1 MDEQNT
7 TKQHTAKE
15 RYEKLKEKREQYLDR
30 ARECSELTI
39 PALIPE
45 DGFSHTS
52 DLYTPFQS
60 VGARG
65 VNNLASKLLLLLLP
79 PNSPFFRLSVSGKAK
94 EQLGE
99 QREMGAEVEKSL
111 QRIEKEVQGK
121 IEQLALRVSAFEAI
135 KHLIVGGNVLT
146 YLPKDGYMKV
156 FPLTQFVCSRDS
168 EGSLLEIVIKESITP
183 LSLDPDV
190 RQQVISDA
198 DYKEDEEC
206 ELYTHIYKLD
216 NGKFYTC
223 QEVKGIKIPTSIGT
237 YAEDALPYQCLRMV
251 RVDGEDY
258 GRGYVEEFLGD
269 LKSLEGLSQALVESA
284 AASSKVVFM
293 IRPNSVTKK
302 RDLALTRN
310 GDIITG
316 SRDDVSVLQTDK
328 QYDLRVVQESIRALE
343 ERMSFAFLLHTAIQR
358 DAERVTAQEIRYMAE
373 QLETS
378 MGGIYSLLS
387 MEFQLPLVKL
397 LMKRMSQTKEI
408 PALPKGSVKP
418 TIITGIEAL
427 GRGNDL
433 QKLREFIAEF
443 VNLASVNP
451 AIMQTLNP
459 SDLIKRIATGL
470 GIETDGLIK
479 SPEEIQAE
487 QMAQQEQMM
496 QEQMMGAAVDGAA
509 KSVPGIAN
517 NITKGMM
524 NNGRPSG
531 N

>member
-1 MDEQNT
+1 MNEDYS

-45 DGFSHTS
+45 DGFHYTS
-52 DLYTPFQS
+52 ELYTPFQS

-99 QREMGAEVEKSL
+99 QRELGAEVEKSL
-111 QRIEKEVQGK
+111 QRIEKEVQNK
-121 IEQLALRVSAFEAI
+121 IEQLALRVSVFEAI
-135 KHLIVGGNVLT
+135 KHLVVGGNVLC
-146 YLPKDGYMKV
+146 YLPKDGHMKV
-156 FPLTQFVCSRDS
+156 FPLSQYVVTRDS
-168 EGSLLEIVIKESITP
+168 EGELLEIVIKESITP
-183 LSLDPDV
+183 LSLDADV
-190 RQQVISDA
+190 RAQVISDP

-216 NGKFYTC
+216 NEKYYIC
-223 QEVKGIKIPTSIGT
+223 QEVHGIKIPGSIGT
-237 YAEDALPYQCLRMV
+237 FAKDKMPYMCLRMV

-316 SRDDVSVLQTDK
+316 SRDDVSVLQTEK

-387 MEFQLPLVKL
+387 LEFQLPLVKI
-397 LMKRMSQTKEI
+397 LMKRMSQNKRY
-408 PALPKGSVKP
+408 L
-418 TIITGIEAL
+418 L
-427 GRGNDL
+427 YQRGL
-433 QKLREFIAEF
+433 SSQRL
-443 VNLASVNP
+443 S
-451 AIMQTLNP
+451 
-459 SDLIKRIATGL
+459 
-470 GIETDGLIK
+470 
-479 SPEEIQAE
+479 QA
-487 QMAQQEQMM
+487 
-496 QEQMMGAAVDGAA
+496 
-509 KSVPGIAN
+509 
-517 NITKGMM
+517 
-524 NNGRPSG
+524 
-531 N
+531 

>member
-1 MDEQNT
+1 MDNNFTKDTARQRYSKL
-7 TKQHTAKE
+7 KQH
-15 RYEKLKEKREQYLDR
+15 REHFLDR
-30 ARECSELTI
+30 AEECSEITI
-39 PALIPE
+39 PSLIQP
-45 DGFSHTS
+45 DGFTTSS
-52 DLYTPFQS
+52 DLYNPFQS

-79 PNSPFFRLSVSGKAK
+79 PNSPFFRLAIAGKAK
-94 EQLGE
+94 EDLSE
-99 QREMGAEVEKSL
+99 RKELKTEVEKSL
-111 QRIEKEVQGK
+111 VTIEREVTNK
-121 IEQLALRVSAFEAI
+121 IEQLALRVSVFEAL
-135 KHLIVGGNVLT
+135 KHLIVAGNVLT
-146 YLPKDGYMKV
+146 YLPKEGSMRV
-156 FPLTQFVCSRDS
+156 FPLTQYVCQRDS
-168 EGSLLEIVIKESITP
+168 SGNVCEIIVQEKMSVMALEKDVAAQVMT
-183 LSLDPDV
+183 DPN
-190 RQQVISDA
+190 
-198 DYKEDEEC
+198 YKKDEEV
-206 ELYTHIYKLD
+206 ELYTHVYKLD
-216 NGKFYTC
+216 NDKFYVC
-223 QEVKGIKIPTSIGT
+223 QEANGVKIPSSVGT
-237 YAEDALPYQCLRMV
+237 FNKERLPYQALRMI
-251 RVDGEDY
+251 RVDNEDY

>member
-1 MDEQNT
+1 MDDDKK
-7 TKQHTAKE
+7 TKLHTAKE
-15 RYEKLKEKREQYLDR
+15 RYEKLKEKRTQYLDR

-39 PALIPE
+39 PSLIPDE
-45 DGFSHTS
+45 AFGHTS
-52 DLYTPFQS
+52 DLYTPYQS

-65 VNNLASKLLLLLLP
+65 VNNLSSKLLLLLLP
-79 PNSPFFRLSVSGKAK
+79 PNSPFFRLSVSGKTK
-94 EQLGE
+94 EQLE
-99 QREMGAEVEKSL
+99 VQKELQSEVEKSL
-111 QRIEKEVQGK
+111 QKIEKEVTSK
-121 IEQLALRVSAFEAI
+121 IEQLALRVSVFEAL

-146 YLPKDGYMKV
+146 YLPKNGRMKV
-156 FPLTQFVCSRDS
+156 FPLNQYVCTRDS
-168 EGSLLEIVIKESITP
+168 EGELLEIVIKESITP
-183 LSLDPDV
+183 LSLDEKV
-190 RQQVISDA
+190 RAEVISDP

-216 NGKFYTC
+216 DDKFYIC
-223 QEVKGIKIPTSIGT
+223 QEVNGIKIPKSEGT
-237 YAEDALPYQCLRMV
+237 FNKDTLPYQCLRMV
-251 RVDGEDY
+251 RIDGEDY

-269 LKSLEGLSQALVESA
+269 LKSLEGLSQSLVESA

-316 SRDDVSVLQTDK
+316 SRDDVSVLQTEK
-328 QYDLRVVQESIRALE
+328 QYDLRIVQESIRTLE
-343 ERMSFAFLLHTAIQR
+343 ERMSYAFLLHTAIQR

-387 MEFQLPLVKL
+387 MEFQLPLVTL

-408 PALPKGSVKP
+408 PSLPKGSVKP

-443 VNLASVNP
+443 VNLAQVNP
-451 AIMQTLNP
+451 QVMQTLNP

-470 GIETDGLIK
+470 GIETEGLIK
-479 SPEEIQAE
+479 SQEELQAE
-487 QMAQQEQMM
+487 AMAQQDQMM
-496 QEQMMGAAVDGAA
+496 QQGMAQAATDAAV
-509 KSVPGIAN
+509 KSAPQVAN
-517 NITKGMM
+517 TITKGMM
-524 NNGRPSG
+524 NGRTS
-531 N
+531 

>member
-1 MDEQNT
+1 MNEDYS

-15 RYEKLKEKREQYLDR
+15 RYEKLREKREQYLDR

-45 DGFSHTS
+45 DGFHYTS
-52 DLYTPFQS
+52 ELYTPFQS

-94 EQLGE
+94 EQLDE
-99 QREMGAEVEKSL
+99 QREMQATVEKSL
-111 QRIEKEVQGK
+111 QRIEKNVQNK
-121 IEQLALRVSAFEAI
+121 IEELALRTSAFEAI

-146 YLPKDGYMKV
+146 YLPKDGHMKV
-156 FPLTQFVCSRDS
+156 FPLTQYVCTRDS
-168 EGSLLEIVIKESITP
+168 EGELLEVVIKESITP
-183 LSLDPDV
+183 LSLDVEV
-190 RQQVISDA
+190 RAQVISDP
-198 DYKEDEEC
+198 DYKEDEEV

-216 NGKFYTC
+216 NDKYYIC
-223 QEVKGIKIPTSIGT
+223 QEVHGIKIPGSIGT
-237 YAEDALPYQCLRMV
+237 FAKDAMPYMCLRMV

-269 LKSLEGLSQALVESA
+269 LKSLEGLSQSLVESA

-387 MEFQLPLVKL
+387 IEFQMPLVKI

-408 PALPKGSVKP
+408 PSLPKGTVKP

-443 VNLASVNP
+443 VQLAQVNP
-451 AIMQTLNP
+451 QVMQTLNP
-459 SDLIKRIATGL
+459 GDLIKRIATGL
-470 GIETDGLIK
+470 GIETEGLIK
-479 SPEEIQAE
+479 SQEELQQE
-487 QMAQQEQMM
+487 MMAQQDQMM
-496 QEQMMGAAVDGAA
+496 QEQLMNTASEAVG

-517 NITKGMM
+517 NITKGIT
-524 NNGRPSG
+524 NGRPSG